1 MTCKSTT
8 PFLINNFFDLVYFF
22 RNLQVIKTIIKCH
35 IAAQELDFQKD
46 STEQMLQKDLSKLLV
61 EMVTEEFA
69 AVKKLSHLLT
79 PSFIIE
85 RSNFCAFF
93 MYK

>member
-1 MTCKSTT
+1 M
-8 PFLINNFFDLVYFF
+8 
-22 RNLQVIKTIIKCH
+22 IKTIIKRH
-35 IAAQELDFQKD
+35 IGAQELDYQKD
-46 STEQMLQKDLSKLLV
+46 STEQKLQKDLSMLLV
-61 EMVTEEFA
+61 EMVTEEFT
-69 AVKKLSHLLT
+69 AVKKPSHLQT